1 MKNEEFSARKAISF
15 GWSHFKQNW
24 KFWIVAS
31 MLVGAL
37 GSGGGSSSFDWPS
50 STDDSTTEV
59 EVDNSSMVDTSP
71 ETKDEENTEHSL
83 PQQVLGAAIDT
94 AEDSLPSWLLWL
106 LPLAI
111 PLVVAA
117 IVLGIVSIYIGMMV
131 QMGYLQL
138 QLDAARRKE
147 LRYQTILSKVDFGL
161 ALRFIGVNVLVGLM
175 VFFGLLFFIIPGIYL
190 ALRYM
195 FASYVVVDDPSLNWQ
210 QALERAAQLSK
221 GKKLKLLGLSL
232 LSFGVIL
239 IGLLAFII
247 GVYVAAIVVA
257 IAYAYAYTKLL
268 EESNLG
274 GKSHVATMPVPK
286 PPQEV

>member
-1 MKNEEFSARKAISF
+1 MNNEQFSARKAISF

-24 KFWIVAS
+24 TFWIVAS
-31 MLVGAL
+31 MLVGVL
-37 GSGGGSSSFDWPS
+37 GGGGGSSSFDWPS
-50 STDDSTTEV
+50 NTDDSTTEV
-59 EVDNSSMVDTSP
+59 QLDNSMMLDSAL
-71 ETKDEENTEHSL
+71 ETDEAKNTEYSL
-83 PQQVLGAAIDT
+83 PKQVLGAAIDN

-117 IVLGIVSIYIGMMV
+117 IALSIVSIYIGMMV

-138 QLDAARRKE
+138 RLDAARGKE

-221 GKKLKLLGLSL
+221 GKKFKLLGLSL
-232 LSFGVIL
+232 LSFGVVL
-239 IGLLAFII
+239 LGLLAFIV
-247 GVYVAAIVVA
+247 GAYVAAIVVA

-268 EESNLG
+268 EESGLG
-274 GKSHVATMPVPK
+274 EKSHAATVPVPK
-286 PPQEV
+286 PPAK